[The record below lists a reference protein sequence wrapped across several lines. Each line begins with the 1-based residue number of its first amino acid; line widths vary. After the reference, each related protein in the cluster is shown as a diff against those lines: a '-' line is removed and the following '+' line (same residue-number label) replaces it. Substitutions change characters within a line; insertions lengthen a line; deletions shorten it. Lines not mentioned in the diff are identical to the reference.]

1 MQTHT
6 PPRLGFVGPM
16 LGQNPGWVTSQG
28 EILAQLFSEA
38 GYTVRLTSRIP
49 ERLPRLADTLR
60 TLFGWRREV
69 DVLIHM
75 VFSGTSFAVTDAASL
90 LGRRL
95 GLPQLFVLH
104 GGNLPR
110 FAARYPGW
118 TARVLGRAERLAAPS
133 GYLAHAMQS
142 RGHTV
147 RVIPNVLALA
157 QYPYRP
163 RAALRPRLLWMRT
176 FHPVYHPELA
186 VETLAR
192 VAASHPEARLTMAG
206 QDKGQL
212 AATRA
217 LAAAHGLQER
227 VRFAGFLD
235 LAGKQ
240 REFAQHDIF
249 LNTNRVDN
257 MPVSVLEA
265 AAFGLPVVATAVGG
279 IPFLLTHAETGLLVA
294 PEDAAAMA
302 TAVTR
307 LLHDPELAARLGR
320 NGRLLAES
328 CAWERVKSQWEALFA
343 ELRSE
348 RQNG

>member
-1 MQTHT
+1 
-6 PPRLGFVGPM
+6 M
-16 LGQNPGWVTSQG
+16 LGQNPGWVISQG

-49 ERLPRLADTLR
+49 ARLPRLADTLR
-60 TLFGWRREV
+60 ALLAWRREV
-69 DVLIHM
+69 DLLIHM
-75 VFSGTSFAVTDAASL
+75 VFSGAGFLLTDAASL

-95 GLPQLFVLH
+95 GLPQLFALH
-104 GGNLPR
+104 GGDLPR
-110 FAARYPGW
+110 FTARYPGW
-118 TARVLGRAERLAAPS
+118 AARVLRRADGLAAPS
-133 GYLAHAMQS
+133 GYLAHALKKW
-142 RGHTV
+142 GLDV
-147 RVIPNVLALA
+147 RVIPNVLDLK
-157 QYPYRP
+157 QYAYRP
-163 RAALRPRLLWMRT
+163 RTVLQPRLLWMRT

-192 VAASHPEARLTMAG
+192 VAQSYPEARLTMAG
-206 QDKGQL
+206 QEKGLL
-212 AATRA
+212 AATRV
-217 LAAAHGLQER
+217 LAAARGLQER

-240 REFAQHDIF
+240 REFARHDIF

-279 IPFLLTHAETGLLVA
+279 IPFLLTHEQTGLLVA
-294 PEDAAAMA
+294 PEDGAAMA

-307 LLHDPELAARLGR
+307 LLRDPALAARLGR

-328 CAWERVKSQWEALFA
+328 CAWEQVRSQWEALFA